1 MRSPVGD
8 VSQASQAVH
17 CHEVARRGVRMPVK
31 WHPPPGGVGRLVTRG
46 LPERR
51 LQNVHS
57 LRSILHHVKRYKVAL
72 TLTMISMVALVA
84 IQLVAPWLVRTMIN
98 AVTAPDAGTEVLPLL
113 SQLALLALGVYVV
126 RALMQFVRSY
136 SAHVAGWHV
145 VADVRNQ
152 VYRHLQR
159 LSLRFYE
166 DKQTGQL
173 MSRAVNDSD
182 LLEQLVAHA
191 IPDVIVNVLMLMGV
205 TAVLV
210 SMSWKLALLSMMP
223 IPLIVL
229 AMRGFA
235 RFVRPAF
242 RQRQIELGELNAAL
256 NDNISGIREIQAF
269 TREETEADRVW
280 DRIVRYRDSLL
291 RALRLMAVFHPSVEF
306 TSALGTIVLIYFGGR
321 LMLDGALPVADLVA
335 YFLYLELLYQP
346 VRALSNV
353 WESIQQALAGADRI
367 SELLDQEPDVGERE
381 NAIELP
387 GRADGKIQLEDVSF
401 RYSVGDMVLEHIDL
415 EVPAGS
421 VVALV
426 GPTGVGKTTL
436 SMLIPRFYDV
446 TDGTVRLDG
455 RDIRDLT
462 LEGLRRQIS
471 IVLQDVFLF
480 HGTVRENIL
489 FGRPTASDREMM
501 EAARVANADAFI
513 EALPEGYETM
523 IGERGVKL
531 SGGQRQRLAIARA
544 VLKDAPILILD
555 EATSSVDTETELLI
569 QQALER
575 LMVGRTTVVI
585 AHRLSTIRKADR
597 IVVLQEGRIAE
608 QGTHDELMAHD
619 GLYRYL
625 NQVQTA
631 EDQWENAVR
640 DRGGSP

>member
-1 MRSPVGD
+1 VN
-8 VSQASQAVH
+8 A
-17 CHEVARRGVRMPVK
+17 
-31 WHPPPGGVGRLVTRG
+31 
-46 LPERR
+46 
-51 LQNVHS
+51 
-57 LRSILHHVKRYKVAL
+57 LRSVFGHAKRYKLPL
-72 TLTMISMVALVA
+72 TLTMLSMLALVG
-84 IQLVAPWLVRTMIN
+84 IQLVAPWLVRTMVA
-98 AVTAPDAGTEVLPLL
+98 AVTDPEAGAEA
-113 SQLALLALGVYVV
+113 LALVARLALMALAVYVI

-136 SAHVAGWHV
+136 AAHVAGWHV
-145 VADVRNQ
+145 VADVRNE

-173 MSRAVNDSD
+173 MSRTVNDSD

-191 IPDVIVNVLMLMGV
+191 IPDVLVNVLMLVGV
-205 TAVLV
+205 TAVLM
-210 SMSWKLALLSMMP
+210 SMSWQLALLSMIP
-223 IPLIVL
+223 IPFIVL

-235 RFVRPAF
+235 RYVRPAF
-242 RQRQIELGELNAAL
+242 RQRQVELGELNAAL

-269 TREETEADRVW
+269 TREDNEAE
-280 DRIVRYRDSLL
+280 RIWSRIARYRDSLL
-291 RALRLMAVFHPSVEF
+291 RALRLMAVFHPAVEF
-306 TSALGTIVLIYFGGR
+306 TAALGTIVLIYFGGR
-321 LMLDGALPVADLVA
+321 LVLERSLPVADLVA

-367 SELLDQEPDVGERE
+367 AELLDQEPDVAERE
-381 NAIELP
+381 KAVEFPHRARGAISFEN
-387 GRADGKIQLEDVSF
+387 VSF
-401 RYSVGDMVLEHIDL
+401 RYSAGDMVLQEIDL
-415 EVPAGS
+415 KIQPGS

-446 TDGTVRLDG
+446 TQGAITLDG
-455 RDIRDLT
+455 LDLRDVT
-462 LEGLRRQIS
+462 LESLRRQIS
-471 IVLQDVFLF
+471 IVLQEVFLF

-489 FGRPTASDREMM
+489 FGRPGANDRQMI
-501 EAARVANADAFI
+501 EAAKVANADEFI
-513 EALPEGYETM
+513 SQLPDGYETL

-544 VLKDAPILILD
+544 VLRDAPILILD

-585 AHRLSTIRKADR
+585 AHRLSTIRNADK
-597 IVVLQEGRIAE
+597 IVVLQEGRIVE
-608 QGTHDELMAHD
+608 EGTHDQLMALD

-625 NQVQTA
+625 NQVQVQEEFWRQSPA
-631 EDQWENAVR
+631 CDEAQ
-640 DRGGSP
+640 RGPAPTS